1 MDFINKVQTF
11 KEENKYTDDECAR
24 KLNID
29 VEIIKN
35 LSKEAK
41 NLAESEKIRI
51 LAYIDSKQKNK
62 KISKIMDLV
71 FRFVAMVMALTALLL
86 CINETVD
93 TRSLI
98 VLLAIGLVCS
108 SMTILPKIDK

>member
-11 KEENKYTDDECAR
+11 KEDNNLTDSDCAS
-24 KLNID
+24 KLGVD

-35 LSKEAK
+35 LKTEAK
-41 NLAESEKIRI
+41 NLDSSEKQRI
-51 LAYIDSKQKNK
+51 LKIIESKQRNK
-62 KISKIMDLV
+62 KMSRVLDLI
-71 FRFVAMVMALTALLL
+71 FRFVAMVMALTTLLL

-98 VLLAIGLVCS
+98 LLLAIGLVCS
-108 SMTILPKIDK
+108 SMTVLPKIDK